1 MARSLVAGLRDGQ
14 GRAALV
20 SRAHRPDQV
29 AARRRRIDGQDGGMN
44 VFADYAE
51 THWVPIN
58 GEMVTVQTID
68 ATGKRETHVLSVPDA
83 LAQFKVKYPFV
94 DDAQAAAL
102 FAQGG

>member
-1 MARSLVAGLRDGQ
+1 MPGRYDPLRPAGE
-14 GRAALV
+14 
-20 SRAHRPDQV
+20 
-29 AARRRRIDGQDGGMN
+29 DGGMN
-44 VFADYAE
+44 VFTDYAE

-68 ATGKRETHVLSVPDA
+68 ANGTRETHVLSVPDA

-102 FAQGG
+102 FALGG

>member
-1 MARSLVAGLRDGQ
+1 MTSSRGAVVPVQTAPAGRT
-14 GRAALV
+14 
-20 SRAHRPDQV
+20 HRTG
-29 AARRRRIDGQDGGMN
+29 GQDGRMN
-44 VFADYAE
+44 VFTDYAE

-58 GEMVTVQTID
+58 GEMVTVQTVD
-68 ATGKRETHVLSVPDA
+68 ASGRRETHVLSVPDA

>member
-1 MARSLVAGLRDGQ
+1 
-14 GRAALV
+14 
-20 SRAHRPDQV
+20 
-29 AARRRRIDGQDGGMN
+29 MN
-44 VFADYAE
+44 VFTDYAE

-58 GEMVTVQTID
+58 GDMVTVQTID
-68 ATGKRETHVLSVPDA
+68 TAGRRETHVLSVPDA